1 MTFLLYNYTIYYY
14 KITSISEQQH
24 QQQHKKNISHPYL
37 SSFNA
42 YKTFNYIQHEELHSA
57 LQTKSSS
64 HGIHFPHISSSF
76 YVMISFRYDGLQ
88 SLRCHGGM
96 RGSAMD
102 EKRY

>member
-1 MTFLLYNYTIYYY
+1 MTFLLDNYTIYCF
-14 KITSISEQQH
+14 KITSISEQQ
-24 QQQHKKNISHPYL
+24 QQQHKKNISHPYFP
-37 SSFNA
+37 SFNV

-88 SLRCHGGM
+88 SLRLSWWDGS
-96 RGSAMD
+96 SAMD